1 MKNLLK
7 SKSFLKILSASLVTL
22 TIGISS
28 LSIMS
33 SSRKAYDE
41 YYNNIM
47 SEKEY
52 QDYLQSLPLTFEGL
66 SVSLSDTVTYF
77 DDGFASPSKSDF
89 MVTAHFSEKGKEFDK
104 ILKEEDFDIV
114 IPEDFAT
121 NGGKIIVS
129 YTFQPEGETEDG
141 EPLEPVL
148 KTAEI
153 DLTLTKV
160 AVKELHIID
169 MPYRVYYSDNMEFDP
184 EGITLEARYNNGKT
198 QLLTA
203 DQIKV
208 EKPGKLIAGSEF
220 VEVSY
225 TINETK
231 VIANVPV
238 KVDSASQYNDGPITS
253 IVAEG
258 ENYAIEG
265 ELLSTCT
272 PLIRATYANGNRL
285 YIDSSKYVVTANVDR
300 ASFLKNCIL
309 TIALKDN
316 PLVTCKTI
324 VSVRYQL
331 ETEDATL
338 VGGNEKQVEEQVYN
352 SLGILESAGNVT
364 VMDNFTTND
373 KVTFTINSTGTA
385 KGNLYVRA
393 SNVGT
398 SDISLNK
405 FITMKIN
412 NRVTPI
418 YASSIA
424 NKGSSYIF
432 NNYQLCVPV
441 LNDGE
446 NLIELTFDKD
456 IATKVA
462 FDKFVFETKYDGV
475 FYDSIDSYLAE
486 NLKSGNDPELD
497 VTRITDW
504 EKVPGGTYMHGLC
517 TDGEYIYATRTT
529 YASDGIRGIMVS
541 KTDPST
547 GEIVATSVKSEAKS
561 SEANAGLT
569 VVGDKIVIFFSDGTE
584 MAIDKSLSGSWE
596 VFDGFNFEGL
606 ESTALRDVCYNTKT
620 QQYAVLVGNSVHVFD
635 KELKVVNTFGLK
647 ADSGLAIK
655 RITATEGNIYALYSK
670 DGQYQPVVHVYSWE
684 GEQVGR
690 FVVNNNV
697 DVMGDVVTATKSTN
711 CQGLVFLNDELY
723 VSILKFSTANGG
735 DAASLI
741 KASYPRVPEELAIDL
756 TTSESIVSYLDR
768 GVTPI
773 LSAEPSIG
781 SLGQIGSDV
790 SGYAMGGVSD
800 GKYIYYG
807 VNTSGNKNATVIK
820 VNPTTYEEVAKSA
833 SIVGLSV
840 EDKDNARLFIKDEN
854 LYCIG
859 RSNKIFYC
867 PLNQF
872 VDGCNFKE
880 IDLAIESLATIKD
893 VAWNNNAGRYAVMSE
908 SELIIAGSNSIEL
921 SRKSI
926 TKSGWAAS
934 AVAADEKYI
943 FVSYTS
949 NNKSSIPLDI
959 YTWDGSLV
967 TSLTMDGFSLG
978 MNGEKNINFNVQA
991 IFIHKGELHAS
1002 VCSWDQG
1009 YMKYNDWTIKVSES
1023 I

>member
-52 QDYLQSLPLTFEGL
+52 QDYLQTLPLTLEGL

-77 DDGFASPSKSDF
+77 DDGFANPTKSDF
-89 MVTAHFSEKGKEFDK
+89 VVTAHFSEKGKAFDK
-104 ILKEEDFDIV
+104 ILKEDDFDIV

-121 NGGKIIVS
+121 NGGKISVS

-141 EPLEPVL
+141 EPLEPIIKSADLDLVL
-148 KTAEI
+148 TR
-153 DLTLTKV
+153 V

-203 DQIKV
+203 DQINV

-238 KVDSASQYNDGPITS
+238 KVDAASVYNDGEITS

-352 SLGILESAGNVT
+352 SLGSLEPAGNVT

-418 YASSIA
+418 YASSVA
-424 NKGSSYIF
+424 NSETCYVF

-504 EKVPGGTYMHGLC
+504 EKVLGGTYMHGLC

-529 YASDGIRGIMVS
+529 YTSDGIRGIMVS

-620 QQYAVLVGNSVHVFD
+620 QQYAVLVRNSVHVFD
-635 KELKVVNTFGLK
+635 KEHKSLSSFSLKG
-647 ADSGLAIK
+647 DGYLAVK
-655 RITATEGNIYALYSK
+655 RITVTEDHIYALYSG
-670 DGQYQPVVHVYSWE
+670 DGHYQPVVQVYDWN
-684 GEQVGR
+684 GEYVGR
-690 FVVNNNV
+690 FVINNNV
-697 DVMGDVVTATKSTN
+697 DVMGSVVTATKKTN

-723 VSILKFSTANGG
+723 VSILKFSTDNGG

-741 KASYPRVPEELAIDL
+741 KASYAQVPDELEINL
-756 TTSESIVSYLDR
+756 TLSEKIVSYIDEGTSFKLN
-768 GVTPI
+768 
-773 LSAEPSIG
+773 AEPSIG
-781 SLGQIGSDV
+781 SIGTINSDV

-800 GKYIYYG
+800 GKYLYYG
-807 VNTSGNKNATVIK
+807 VNTSENKDATVIK

-840 EDKDNARLFIKDEN
+840 ENKDNARLFIKDEN

-872 VDGCNFKE
+872 ADRCNFKE
-880 IDLAIESLATIKD
+880 IDLDVESLTTIKD
-893 VAWNNNAGRYAVMSE
+893 IAWDDNAGRYAVMSE
-908 SELIIAGSNSIEL
+908 SELIITDNNANEL

-926 TKSGWAAS
+926 TKSGWTAS
-934 AVAADEKYI
+934 SITADEKYI
-943 FVSYTS
+943 FVSYTT
-949 NNKSSIPLDI
+949 NNNGNIPVDM
-959 YTWDGSLV
+959 YTWDGQLV
-967 TSLTMDGFSLG
+967 SSLTINGFTLG
-978 MNGEKNINFNVQA
+978 VSSEKAVRFNVQA
-991 IFIHKGELHAS
+991 LFIHKGVLHAS
-1002 VCSWDQG
+1002 VCSWDSG
-1009 YMKYNDWTIKVSES
+1009 FNKYHDWTVKISND

>member
-77 DDGFASPSKSDF
+77 NDGFASPSKSDF

-104 ILKEEDFDIV
+104 ILKEEEFDIV

-238 KVDSASQYNDGPITS
+238 KVDAASVYNDGEITS

-352 SLGILESAGNVT
+352 SLGSLEPAGNVT

-418 YASSIA
+418 YDSSIA

-456 IATKVA
+456 IGYELA

-475 FYDSIDSYLAE
+475 FYDDIDSYITE
-486 NLKSGNDPELD
+486 NLKNSIEPSLD
-497 VTRITDW
+497 VERITDW
-504 EKVPGGTYMHGLC
+504 EKVAGGTYMHGLC

-547 GEIVATSVKSEAKS
+547 GEIVATSVKSQTLS

-569 VVGDKIVIFFSDGTE
+569 IVDDKVVIFFNDGTE
-584 MAIDKSLSGSWE
+584 WAIDKSLSGSWTE
-596 VFDGFNFEGL
+596 YKEFNFEGL
-606 ESTALRDVCYNTKT
+606 ETVALRDVGYNTKT
-620 QQYAVLVGNSVHVFD
+620 QQYAVLAGTSVHIFD
-635 KELKVVNTFGLK
+635 KENKSLSSFSLKGDGN
-647 ADSGLAIK
+647 LAVK
-655 RITATEGNIYALYSK
+655 RITVTEDHIYALYSR
-670 DGQYQPVVHVYSWE
+670 DGQYQPVVQVYDWN
-684 GEQVGR
+684 GEYVGR
-690 FVVNNNV
+690 FVINNNV
-697 DVMGDVVTATKSTN
+697 DIMGSVVTATQSTN

-741 KASYPRVPEELAIDL
+741 KASYAQVPDELEINLTLSEE
-756 TTSESIVSYLDR
+756 IVSYIDEGTSFKLN
-768 GVTPI
+768 
-773 LSAEPSIG
+773 AEPSIG
-781 SLGQIGSDV
+781 SIGTINSDV

-800 GKYIYYG
+800 GKYLYYG
-807 VNTSGNKNATVIK
+807 VNTSGNKSAIVIK

-833 SIVGLSV
+833 TISV
-840 EDKDNARLFIKDEN
+840 ANEDGDNARLFIKDGN
-854 LYCIG
+854 IYCIG
-859 RSNKIFYC
+859 KENKILYY

-872 VDGCNFKE
+872 DDGCKFNE
-880 IDLAIESLATIKD
+880 IDLDVESLTTIKD
-893 VAWNNNAGRYAVMSE
+893 IAWDDNAGRYAVMSE
-908 SELIIAGSNSIEL
+908 SELIITDNNANEL

-926 TKSGWAAS
+926 TKSGWKAS
-934 AVAADEKYI
+934 SITADEKYI
-943 FVSYTS
+943 FVSYTI
-949 NNKSSIPLDI
+949 NNNGNIPVDM
-959 YTWDGSLV
+959 YTWDGQLV
-967 TSLTMDGFSLG
+967 SSLTINGFTLG
-978 MNGEKNINFNVQA
+978 VSSEKAVNFNVQA
-991 IFIHKGELHAS
+991 LFIHKGVLHAS
-1002 VCSWDQG
+1002 VCSWDSG
-1009 YMKYNDWTIKVSES
+1009 FNKYHDWTVKISGD